1 MGTEQMIPVTDL
13 CTFHHI
19 DITFVQSLHTSGLIQ
34 ITTISETNYVH
45 SDQLHLLEQ
54 YIRLHYDL
62 DINLAGIEAITYL
75 LERVEIMQQ
84 EIRSLKA
91 RLHLYETNEAPVATS
106 GY

>member
-19 DITFVQSLHTSGLIQ
+19 DANFVQSLHTSGLIE
-34 ITTISETNYVH
+34 ITTISEINYVH

-62 DINLAGIEAITYL
+62 EINLAGIEAITYL
-75 LERVEIMQQ
+75 LEKMEAMQD
-84 EIRSLKA
+84 EIRTLRNK
-91 RLHLYETNEAPVATS
+91 LDMYEIQI
-106 GY
+106 